1 MLTDSMVILCTL
13 PLHQSVCSLQIYL
26 TVKCNEMLKYLPSG
40 LDEIL
45 LSELRCFGV
54 LVYYKVHLGKMK
66 IYKSIQLGR
75 EIKAGKRKKKLY
87 DLEMRELL
95 SFLNRLL

>member
-54 LVYYKVHLGKMK
+54 LVYYKVHLVKME
-66 IYKSIQLGR
+66 IYESIQLGR
-75 EIKAGKRKKKLY
+75 KVKLMKKRKK
-87 DLEMRELL
+87 
-95 SFLNRLL
+95 